1 MRLAELDR
9 LSSAPPVRTFVQIA
23 QDPLYTVGG
32 PHMISELLA
41 RCGAVNVFEELDAL
55 AAQVSYEAVLQHRP
69 AMIVASLGDPQE
81 DWRTLWQRWPELP
94 AVRDARLIGVDADH
108 LSRPTPRIL
117 EGMRLICDAVV
128 DR

>member
-1 MRLAELDR
+1 MPLVLSLSAERLVYQTGAMGR
-9 LSSAPPVRTFVQIA
+9 VRKTKAGLNLKRWFK
-23 QDPLYTVGG
+23 
-32 PHMISELLA
+32 
-41 RCGAVNVFEELDAL
+41 
-55 AAQVSYEAVLQHRP
+55 
-69 AMIVASLGDPQE
+69 E

-117 EGMRLICDAVV
+117 EGMHLICDAVA